1 MNIGTKI
8 KELRVKNKIT
18 QDELARILHVST
30 QAVSKWENGGL
41 PDLELL
47 PSIASYFKVSSDYL
61 LGIENSGIMN
71 FEEKLYKYITS
82 FKIDERV
89 EQVYKLGFLMS
100 IATRGDYITDIKQF
114 EKEINEN
121 DYYSVVSGKEGI
133 MITSL
138 SNTNKLFSCMPN
150 DDCSNY
156 LKVLETKNKQIKLC
170 KYLGDELFYNTIVF
184 LYSRNIGNFTEQL
197 LIDNLKMTNEQAI
210 DILEKM
216 YEFNIVD
223 CKQTTINEK
232 TIKLYSVCHNP
243 QILLLFAMLD
253 MTVKK
258 HKNYCYY
265 FEGPTDYFHN

>member
-18 QDELARILHVST
+18 QDELARILHVSI

-41 PDLELL
+41 PDLDLL
-47 PSIASYFKVSSDYL
+47 PSIARYFKVSSDYL
-61 LGIENSGIMN
+61 LGIEDSGIMN
-71 FEEKLYKYITS
+71 FEEKLFKYITS

-133 MITSL
+133 MITSV
-138 SNTNKLFSCMPN
+138 SKTNKLFSCMPN
-150 DDCSNY
+150 DDYSNY

-170 KYLGDELFYNTIVF
+170 KYLGD
-184 LYSRNIGNFTEQL
+184 
-197 LIDNLKMTNEQAI
+197 
-210 DILEKM
+210 IL
-216 YEFNIVD
+216 
-223 CKQTTINEK
+223 
-232 TIKLYSVCHNP
+232 
-243 QILLLFAMLD
+243 
-253 MTVKK
+253 
-258 HKNYCYY
+258 
-265 FEGPTDYFHN
+265 